1 MNPNINPEHVITL
14 QGRQYCTY
22 RGVLE
27 CAHAIGLEGIRTR
40 ILQVPGPDNEY
51 VAIVEAEVHLKDGR
65 VFVDVADASPKNV
78 SRHLQS
84 ALIRLASTR
93 AKGRA
98 LRDAVNIGVAL
109 AEELDEVETDPAVP
123 AAHAARPAP
132 APAAPATPAPPA
144 APTAPAP
151 PATPAAATPGPEP
164 YNASK
169 TVPPSGNGSH
179 APAKSQPLSPT
190 AEEGKDEPGPTS
202 GDRPMAFTPMPAGSA
217 HPAPEARAN
226 ELVCSSPGC
235 GRVVTQGQYNYSMQT
250 YGAALCPACQRK
262 RKAQEKTS

>member
-14 QGRQYCTY
+14 QGQQYCTY

-27 CAHAIGLEGIRTR
+27 CAHAMGLEGIRTR

-51 VAIVEAEVHLKDGR
+51 VAIVEAEVRLKDGR

-78 SRHLQS
+78 TQRLSS

-98 LRDAVNIGVAL
+98 LRDAVNIGEAL
-109 AEELDEVETDPAVP
+109 AEELSEVESDPAIVATHTP
-123 AAHAARPAP
+123 RPAP
-132 APAAPATPAPPA
+132 APAAPVT
-144 APTAPAP
+144 PAP
-151 PATPAAATPGPEP
+151 PATPAAPAAPTPGPES

-169 TVPPSGNGSH
+169 TAPPSGNGSH
-179 APAKSQPLSPT
+179 APATPQPLPPT
-190 AEEGKDEPGPTS
+190 AEEGKDEPGSAP
-202 GDRPMAFTPMPAGSA
+202 GPMAFTPMPAGSA